1 MACLAEIKTE
11 YESYSGD
18 GAPMEEIAVAK
29 PHGPCLAHHH
39 ALHQLQV
46 AQLLDIIHCGL
57 QRRDSQSGQR
67 YDIMDKYADQYQI
80 QKIID
85 TYIPVS
91 YQGLCNKES
100 AEHIQQIQ
108 HQILEEPIVKISV
121 NQGKYYGNEYTR
133 QDSGDNFDARPRN
146 FVFQKP
152 KQSYNAYNKPR
163 PYSTRNKG
171 EADIINKKKNYCEK
185 HLLLNYHAI
194 GFFSPNSIAA

>member
-1 MACLAEIKTE
+1 MKKIAIAKTYCPCLAE
-11 YESYSGD
+11 
-18 GAPMEEIAVAK
+18 
-29 PHGPCLAHHH
+29 HHSIY
-39 ALHQLQV
+39 QLLIT
-46 AQLLDIIHCGL
+46 QLLDIIHSIL
-57 QRRDSQSGQR
+57 QRRKPHSHQR
-67 YDIMDKYADQYQI
+67 YGIMDKYADQYQI

-85 TYIPVS
+85 TYIPVP

-163 PYSTRNKG
+163 PYSARNKG